1 MTLTFLPKQPKGPR
15 KTVLLMARPV
25 KPTLQGAS
33 LHWDVQ
39 DVRGQQS
46 QLSFNP
52 PTLVKYKT
60 QPRDLHK
67 VRGNPMALGDDYR
80 GRLQCCLRGGRDASH
95 LKGLP

>member
-15 KTVLLMARPV
+15 KTVLLIARPV
-25 KPTLQGAS
+25 KPTLLGAS

-52 PTLVKYKT
+52 PTLLNTRHNRETYTKSAGTPGHWGKT
-60 QPRDLHK
+60 P
-67 VRGNPMALGDDYR
+67 GDDFS
-80 GRLQCCLRGGRDASH
+80 AA
-95 LKGLP
+95 